1 MSVYQLTPPPSI
13 AIPEINLA
21 VWNNGFSD
29 EELSRIIQIGDRL
42 AVSAATVGQ
51 NNEVS
56 DTIRQSTTGWMK
68 LNDETQFIYD
78 KLGYIARQ
86 LNGQIFDFDIWG
98 FVEDLQYTI
107 YNGEGGHYTWHL
119 DRGGSTSDTPRK
131 LSMVL
136 QLSDPSE
143 YEGGDLEIFEGP
155 IPTQVQKEKGLIS
168 AFPSFILHRVTPV
181 TKGIRKTLVVW
192 LTGPRFK

>member
-13 AIPEINLA
+13 AIPEISFA
-21 VWNNGFSD
+21 TWKNGFNES
-29 EELSRIIQIGDRL
+29 ELARIIEIGDQL
-42 AVSAATVGQ
+42 SITSATIGGRGNVDD
-51 NNEVS
+51 N
-56 DTIRQSTTGWMK
+56 IRQSNTGWIA
-68 LNDETQFIYD
+68 LTEDTQFIYD
-78 KLGYIARQ
+78 RLGYVARQ
-86 LNGQIFDFDIWG
+86 LNGQFFDFDIWG

-107 YNGEGGHYTWHL
+107 YDDTGGHYTWHL

-131 LSMVL
+131 LSLVL

-143 YEGGDLEIFEGP
+143 YEGGDLEIFDGP
-155 IPTQVQKEKGLIS
+155 VPSKVDKEKGLIS

-181 TKGIRKTLVVW
+181 TKGTRKTLVVW